1 MNFRLCVWSMQTP
14 ATESISTCS
23 TLSPKFNMFNSI
35 DFVKNGGAIAFLSN
49 LIRTTSN
56 VSNSTLLLRVH
67 WATFGIFC
75 CCFFYHRLGW
85 RWLWFY
91 LFWLSVC
98 LSVYSLSLKRI
109 KSCRWMMLDN
119 FGCVPVAVNDWFWC
133 WSGSR
138 CRYGNFLY
146 NNFTTARKV
155 QFVEFCGISRLG
167 GCLRMS
173 LRTSCRFACFC
184 YCVVT
189 AHCDGQDVSK

>member
-1 MNFRLCVWSMQTP
+1 
-14 ATESISTCS
+14 
-23 TLSPKFNMFNSI
+23 MFNSI

-49 LIRTTSN
+49 LIWTTSN

-75 CCFFYHRLGW
+75 CCFFLPPTRLAVVMI
-85 RWLWFY
+85 LPF
-91 LFWLSVC
+91 LTVSLSVC

-173 LRTSCRFACFC
+173 LRTSSRFAGF
-184 YCVVT
+184 
-189 AHCDGQDVSK
+189 